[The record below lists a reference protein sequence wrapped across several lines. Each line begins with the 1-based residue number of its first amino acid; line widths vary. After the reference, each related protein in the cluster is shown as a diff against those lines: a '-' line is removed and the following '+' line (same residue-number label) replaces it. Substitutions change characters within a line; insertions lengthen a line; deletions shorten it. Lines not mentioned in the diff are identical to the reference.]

1 MEKLSVEEIFLKWM
15 GSFIEAF
22 LLYVNWNQ
30 LWLMFELMRRVI
42 EENLKS
48 VEDKK
53 WFNTV
58 KMGLLERSLVTMLHS
73 NQNQSHFRI
82 SPLEN

>member
-1 MEKLSVEEIFLKWM
+1 MEKLSVEEIFLEWM

-42 EENLKS
+42 EENLKNL
-48 VEDKK
+48 KIK
-53 WFNTV
+53 N
-58 KMGLLERSLVTMLHS
+58 GL
-73 NQNQSHFRI
+73 I
-82 SPLEN
+82 P